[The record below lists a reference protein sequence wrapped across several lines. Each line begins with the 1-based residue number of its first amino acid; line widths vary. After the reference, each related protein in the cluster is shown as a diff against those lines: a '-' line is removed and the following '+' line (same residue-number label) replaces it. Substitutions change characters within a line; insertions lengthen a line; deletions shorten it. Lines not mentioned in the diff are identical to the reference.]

1 MLAET
6 GIVEDVET
14 MFRGVVELSSVEK
27 AATEYRDA
35 CSHFE
40 SIRIRT
46 YVCLTRELVSQI
58 ADWAAVLYILL
69 RLRVHYTEIRI
80 HLCSK
85 VNLLF
90 PTPRNC
96 RN

>member
-27 AATEYRDA
+27 AATEYQNA

-40 SIRIRT
+40 IIRIRM
-46 YVCLTRELVSQI
+46 YVCLTLEWVSQI
-58 ADWAAVLYILL
+58 ADWAAVLFY
-69 RLRVHYTEIRI
+69 
-80 HLCSK
+80 
-85 VNLLF
+85 
-90 PTPRNC
+90 
-96 RN
+96 